1 MADDADSKSVGR
13 KPVWVQVPLQNPVNP
28 RFSVKSRVCGVFSLL
43 TIFQK
48 IKEIRVLLRK
58 ICPKRYPKICH
69 IGCNTR

>member
-1 MADDADSKSVGR
+1 LRG
-13 KPVWVQVPLQNPVNP
+13 
-28 RFSVKSRVCGVFSLL
+28 FSLL

-48 IKEIRVLLRK
+48 IKKIRVLLRK

>member
-1 MADDADSKSVGR
+1 LRG
-13 KPVWVQVPLQNPVNP
+13 
-28 RFSVKSRVCGVFSLL
+28 FSLL

-58 ICPKRYPKICH
+58 ICPKRYPKICR